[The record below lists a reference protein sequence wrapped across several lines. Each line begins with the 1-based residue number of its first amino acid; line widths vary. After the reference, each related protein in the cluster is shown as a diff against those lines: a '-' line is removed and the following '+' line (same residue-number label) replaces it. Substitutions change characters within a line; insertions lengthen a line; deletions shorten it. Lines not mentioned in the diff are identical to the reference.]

1 MTILIALQTSLE
13 LGQKCFAN
21 VKYACAVAGTVQTGR
36 PERTKR
42 FTNRR
47 WYERPF
53 SEPAQPTACLPKLAR
68 LPTFV
73 GTPTTVG
80 TPIPEGICLSPSNYL
95 IIALYQ
101 PQLVQKRKS
110 QNLWQR
116 AQESQHQAEEG
127 NLAEFA
133 AGEDECLEEDEAGNE
148 EGDEEQNDE
157 EEGGEEDSDDG
168 EEQEEEE
175 EDEAEPQQRSSRH
188 RGKQPRME
196 ATHNR
201 DGSKRARRN

>member
-1 MTILIALQTSLE
+1 MCYLMMAQIFL
-13 LGQKCFAN
+13 K
-21 VKYACAVAGTVQTGR
+21 
-36 PERTKR
+36 TKR
-42 FTNRR
+42 MNIHNSGH
-47 WYERPF
+47 Y
-53 SEPAQPTACLPKLAR
+53 L
-68 LPTFV
+68 
-73 GTPTTVG
+73 
-80 TPIPEGICLSPSNYL
+80 EGVPRSVQNYL
-95 IIALYQ
+95 KPGKQAALME
-101 PQLVQKRKS
+101 
-110 QNLWQR
+110 
-116 AQESQHQAEEG
+116 AEAEEG

-133 AGEDECLEEDEAGNE
+133 AGEDECLEEDEADNE
-148 EGDEEQNDE
+148 EGGEEQNDE